1 MYILFRLLP
10 IIVLAFITTHAK
22 ENLVMVFGCFDLLHE
37 GHKNFLYQASQHGAV
52 IAVVTPDSIISKLKK
67 RNPIECQETRLKNV
81 QKCEYVNKAILGDE
95 NLGSYQI
102 FQKFSI
108 DLICLG
114 YDQQGLY
121 NDLKMRM
128 TRGQITQIPIVFL
141 EPYQEHV
148 YHTTLIREK
157 LQL

>member
-1 MYILFRLLP
+1 M
-10 IIVLAFITTHAK
+10 VLAFITTLAQ

-52 IAVVTPDSIISKLKK
+52 IAVVTPDSIITKLKK
-67 RNPIECQETRLKNV
+67 RNPIESQETRLKHV
-81 QKCEYVNKAILGDE
+81 QKCEYVYKATLGDE
-95 NLGSYQI
+95 DLGSYQI
-102 FQKFSI
+102 LQKFSI
-108 DLICLG
+108 ELICLG

-128 TRGQITQIPIVFL
+128 AREQITEIPVVFL

-157 LQL
+157 LKI

>member
-10 IIVLAFITTHAK
+10 VILAAFLNIQAR
-22 ENLVMVFGCFDLLHE
+22 ENLVMVFGCFDLFHE
-37 GHKNFLYQASQHGAV
+37 GHKNFLYQASQRGAV
-52 IAVVTPDSIISKLKK
+52 IAVVTPDSIITKLKK
-67 RNPIECQETRLKNV
+67 RNPIEYQETRLKNV
-81 QKCEYVNKAILGDE
+81 EKCEYVHKAILGDE

-102 FQKFSI
+102 LQKFSI

-128 TRGQITQIPIVFL
+128 ARGLIIEIPIVFL
-141 EPYQEHV
+141 EPFQEHV

-157 LQL
+157 LKI